1 MKMVELLPLE
11 VNLFTVNNLYIVEIE
26 EVSEYLR

>member
-11 VNLFTVNNLYIVEIE
+11 VNLFTVNNLCIVEIE